1 MLFTAAAAE
10 NTGIEE
16 TNIDRPEPS
25 SPGLYMV
32 VDPNNRT
39 PEPVYK
45 QLNVKKLNQTADYV
59 NLPRRKTRKHNQRS
73 PVYEN
78 VKK

>member
-1 MLFTAAAAE
+1 
-10 NTGIEE
+10 
-16 TNIDRPEPS
+16 
-25 SPGLYMV
+25 MV

-59 NLPRRKTRKHNQRS
+59 NLPLPKTRKHNQRS
-73 PVYEN
+73 PTYEN